1 MLYWKWD
8 KFHEVKPSEIT
19 QFQYNKSGIYP
30 KFSLSYP
37 CYSIFLMNQCSETQ
51 YKRDDTAGEVVTIS
65 VGNSTM
71 TITMIHEYYTIGYRD
86 TSIYGEING
95 RKSIFAVNCQ
105 TLTLLL
111 LEVQTHQ
118 VSICLITSV
127 DMNAS
132 KLLLIINGVGG
143 WLVVQRRQ
151 DGSIDINRGWG
162 EYEDGFGKL
171 KDEFWYG
178 LRALSC
184 LTGQGNWEIRM
195 DAKLA
200 NGTSIHVFL

>member
-1 MLYWKWD
+1 
-8 KFHEVKPSEIT
+8 
-19 QFQYNKSGIYP
+19 
-30 KFSLSYP
+30 
-37 CYSIFLMNQCSETQ
+37 
-51 YKRDDTAGEVVTIS
+51 
-65 VGNSTM
+65 
-71 TITMIHEYYTIGYRD
+71 
-86 TSIYGEING
+86 
-95 RKSIFAVNCQ
+95 
-105 TLTLLL
+105 
-111 LEVQTHQ
+111 
-118 VSICLITSV
+118 
-127 DMNAS
+127 MNAS

-151 DGSIDINRGWG
+151 DGSIDFNRGWG